1 MIIVPDEQLNVP
13 YIELGTYEHYK
24 GNRYEVIG
32 IALDSENLQPLVIYK
47 PLAESKVT
55 FWARPYDMFVGSVR
69 INGVLISRF
78 KKIDQVDQP
87 R

>member
-24 GNRYEVIG
+24 GNKYEVVG

-47 PLAESKVT
+47 PLSNSKVT
-55 FWARPYDMFVGSVR
+55 FWARPYDMFISTVIIDG
-69 INGVLISRF
+69 NELSRF
-78 KKIDQVDQP
+78 KKIGP
-87 R
+87 IG